1 MADDKTKKTRIPTA
15 KKRDIQGE
23 KRNLLNR
30 MFKSRVNTLIRK
42 VEESIKA
49 QKATNEDLS
58 SLYSL
63 VDKGVKKGVFKLN
76 KGSRIKM
83 RFAKQIKTA

>member
-1 MADDKTKKTRIPTA
+1 MADDKNKKTRIPTA

-42 VEESIKA
+42 LEDSIKNK
-49 QKATNEDLS
+49 QATQDDLS

-76 KGSRIKM
+76 KGSRIKT
-83 RFAKQIKTA
+83 RFAKQLKTA